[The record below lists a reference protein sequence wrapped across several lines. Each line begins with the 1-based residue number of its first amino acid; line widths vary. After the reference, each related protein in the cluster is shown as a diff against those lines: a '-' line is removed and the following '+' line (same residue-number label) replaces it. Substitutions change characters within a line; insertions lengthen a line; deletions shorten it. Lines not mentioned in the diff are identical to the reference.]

1 MTPASNR
8 HMIEKASHAEADAVC
23 IDLEDAVTS
32 SEKAACRANVAW
44 AFKELD
50 FGSRLRAFR
59 INALDTPY
67 AYRDIIEIVEGAG
80 DSIDLL
86 VVPKV
91 ETPEQLVFV
100 DLLLGQIELAR
111 GRPRRIGVE
120 AQIET
125 ALGAVNVDAIA
136 ATSTRLEALIFGPG
150 DFAASLRMPLDVIG
164 ALDANDDVYPG
175 HRWHYIMQRIVVAA
189 RARGLRAIDGPYGAL
204 GDEAGLRRAC
214 DIARVLGF
222 DGKWC
227 IHPAQAPVVN
237 AAFAPSPAQVEW
249 ANRVVEA
256 ANEAAGG
263 GRGALAVDG
272 KMIDAASIRMARTIA
287 RRLDARAD
295 YTAIRERSVVVPDA
309 D

>member
-8 HMIEKASHAEADAVC
+8 DMIAKASRAEVDAVC
-23 IDLEDAVTS
+23 LDLEDAVTLR
-32 SEKAACRANVAW
+32 EKAAGRANVVW
-44 AFKELD
+44 AFTELD
-50 FGSRLRAFR
+50 FGPRLRAFR
-59 INALDTPY
+59 INALDTPF
-67 AYRDIIEIVEGAG
+67 AYRDIIEVVEPAG
-80 DSIDLL
+80 ERIDLL

-100 DLLLGQIELAR
+100 DLLLGQIELAL
-111 GRPRRIGVE
+111 GRPATIGVE
-120 AQIET
+120 AQVET

-136 ATSTRLEALIFGPG
+136 ASSTRLEALVFGPG

-164 ALDANDDVYPG
+164 VLDPNDDAYPG

-189 RARGLRAIDGPYGAL
+189 RARGLRAIDGPYAAL
-204 GDEAGLRRAC
+204 RDDAGLRRAC

-227 IHPAQAPVVN
+227 IHPAQAPTVH
-237 AAFAPSPAQVEW
+237 AAFAPSPSQVEW
-249 ANRVVEA
+249 AKRVVVAAKEA
-256 ANEAAGG
+256 ADG

-287 RRLDARAD
+287 RRPASRTGHEASQARNGVA
-295 YTAIRERSVVVPDA
+295 SDA